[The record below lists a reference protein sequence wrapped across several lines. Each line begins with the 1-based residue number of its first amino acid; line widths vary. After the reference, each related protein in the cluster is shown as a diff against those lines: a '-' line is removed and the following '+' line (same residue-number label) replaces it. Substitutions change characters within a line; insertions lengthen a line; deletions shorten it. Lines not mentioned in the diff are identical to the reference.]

1 MYAQLSTY
9 ITAAFFPKGDE
20 AAQAL
25 AFWGLTAIG
34 FVSRPVGS
42 LLFGHVGD
50 TRGRRA
56 SLLWSILIMAVPTVL
71 IGCIPPFTSIGIAA
85 PVLLAVLRL
94 FQGLAMGGEFG
105 RCARVCCVVVVVV
118 L

>member
-1 MYAQLSTY
+1 MYAQLNLY
-9 ITAAFFPKGDE
+9 ITAAFFPPGDP

-34 FVSRPVGS
+34 FVSRPIGA

-56 SLLWSILIMAVPTVL
+56 SLLWSILLMVGARR
-71 IGCIPPFTSIGIAA
+71 G
-85 PVLLAVLRL
+85 LL
-94 FQGLAMGGEFG
+94 
-105 RCARVCCVVVVVV
+105 CVCFV
-118 L
+118 